1 MRWAIIQIPSMAID
15 GPSMPIGK
23 SCDGH
28 RWASMGPSM
37 GLNGVSVRELVSV
50 EKFRYKTF
58 LICWKMAIS
67 EIQNFEEKFC
77 NNGP

>member
-1 MRWAIIQIPSMAID
+1 MRWAIFQIPSMAID

-37 GLNGVSVRELVSV
+37 GLNGVSVRDTCESRGQALN
-50 EKFRYKTF
+50 
-58 LICWKMAIS
+58 A
-67 EIQNFEEKFC
+67 Q
-77 NNGP
+77 